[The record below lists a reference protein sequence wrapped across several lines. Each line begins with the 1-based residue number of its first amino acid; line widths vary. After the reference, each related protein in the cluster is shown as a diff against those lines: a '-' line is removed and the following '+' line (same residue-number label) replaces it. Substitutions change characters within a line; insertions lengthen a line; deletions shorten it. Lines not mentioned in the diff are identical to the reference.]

1 MKRGQGGHTVN
12 WNDDLDTGPAVAP
25 RRQTFVPAAPIVVRP
40 KVEILPP
47 LQHELQAAQ
56 PVTTVQELTTSHQDR
71 ARAFNLVSIP
81 LAATLGFVALLAAVG
96 LAGVPLLSW
105 AALLWLFTVF
115 AFVWAVAW
123 VVYVFVSPDGGTVLQ
138 IVLGYKL
145 LAREQRERHAR
156 MRQYQEDERVNRN

>member
-1 MKRGQGGHTVN
+1 MN
-12 WNDDLDTGPAVAP
+12 WDDEDTGPAVAP
-25 RRQTFVPAAPIVVRP
+25 RRNTFVAPAAPLALRP
-40 KVEILPP
+40 RVEVLPP
-47 LQHELQAAQ
+47 SAHELQAAQ

-81 LAATLGFVALLAAVG
+81 LALTMGFVALLAAVG